1 MIWFK
6 DLKMPSYYFV
16 DENIGDGNNERSLND
31 KTGDD
36 GKLSEKQR
44 SLQILGDVLGS
55 TKIKHPQS
63 KKIFK

>member
-1 MIWFK
+1 M
-6 DLKMPSYYFV
+6 LSYYFV
-16 DENIGDGNNERSLND
+16 DENMGDGNDERSLND
-31 KTGDD
+31 KNGDD
-36 GKLSEKQR
+36 EHLSEKQR